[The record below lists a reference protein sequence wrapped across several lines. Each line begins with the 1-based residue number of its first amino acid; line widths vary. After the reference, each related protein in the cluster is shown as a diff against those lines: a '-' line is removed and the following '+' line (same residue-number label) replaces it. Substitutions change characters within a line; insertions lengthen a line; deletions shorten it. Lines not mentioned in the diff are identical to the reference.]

1 MLKRGEKGF
10 SQGTPCRMRK
20 QRPRP
25 EPSTSREEE
34 AETQGQHDWL
44 EPLLPV
50 RARTQPHPWRK
61 VEGQVSPTRHRGGL
75 SRAGQQATGG
85 GTSESGSERPLKD
98 GLSRRH
104 GWSTYCV
111 QHTLRRRT
119 AWGSEG
125 QPGAPKGWAVSC
137 L

>member
-1 MLKRGEKGF
+1 
-10 SQGTPCRMRK
+10 MRK